1 MLPILTSPELWI
13 SVVSI
18 LALVIA
24 RFVPGFTL
32 EVPTLV
38 GYILVVVA
46 LLFKVF
52 SDPDLS
58 PIGRWVRLLKTPEF
72 VVAILSIVVL
82 FMQGFGII
90 LDLGITIEQVAGAI
104 VVLVGYIFG
113 SSYKSRRL
121 ALAKMSHPPVPLKAV
136 AKKE

>member
-1 MLPILTSPELWI
+1 MYPILTSPELWI

-24 RFVPGFTL
+24 RYVPGFTL

-121 ALAKMSHPPVPLKAV
+121 ALAKMNPPGLPEVTP
-136 AKKE
+136 KKR